1 MNIVKKLDGTKL
13 TVTVDGNLDTVTAPQ
28 LENELK
34 LDAVTDLTF
43 DISNVVYVSSAGL
56 RVFLTAY
63 KSMTAKK
70 GTMTIKGTQPAVL
83 EVFKLT
89 GFSTIFTLA

>member
-1 MNIVKKLDGTKL
+1 MNIVKKLDGTKV

-28 LENELK
+28 LDNELK
-34 LDAVTDLTF
+34 LDNVTDLTF
-43 DISNVVYVSSAGL
+43 DISDVVYVSSAGL

-70 GTMTIKGTQPAVL
+70 GTMTIKGAQPAVL
-83 EVFKLT
+83 EVFKIT
-89 GFSTIFTLA
+89 GFSTIFNLA